1 MDKLRKRKGL
11 KKFLSKLN
19 FITME
24 GPNLIIKEENIDL
37 DDLVLV
43 PNTQEN
49 LEDYFQV
56 KDEVK

>member
-43 PNTQEN
+43 PNTQEH
-49 LEDYFQV
+49 L
-56 KDEVK
+56 KDN

>member
-19 FITME
+19 SITME

-37 DDLVLV
+37 D
-43 PNTQEN
+43 N
-49 LEDYFQV
+49 LLSFGA
-56 KDEVK
+56 KHTRTP

>member
-1 MDKLRKRKGL
+1 MDKFRKRKGL

-24 GPNLIIKEENIDL
+24 GPNNLIIKEENIDL

-43 PNTQEN
+43 PNTQEH
-49 LEDYFQV
+49 LEDN
-56 KDEVK
+56 